1 MSQKPR
7 FIEVIRPPFWLISFL
22 YFMLFSLVLA
32 IWAAL
37 GNNAAINAFA
47 ISIVLGAVVIHLG
60 TSTIIVDDE
69 ELRIKK
75 AHIPRKYLGTSEVV
89 SKKDFSF
96 ARTRGADPAA
106 YYATTFWISQGIKV
120 AVADERDPT
129 PYWLISTRKAKE
141 LIAALEAE

>member
-1 MSQKPR
+1 M
-7 FIEVIRPPFWLISFL
+7 WLLRAPAVTARLETDFL
-22 YFMLFSLVLA
+22 APVP
-32 IWAAL
+32 I
-37 GNNAAINAFA
+37 
-47 ISIVLGAVVIHLG
+47 
-60 TSTIIVDDE
+60 
-69 ELRIKK
+69 
-75 AHIPRKYLGTSEVV
+75 GTSEVV

-120 AVADERDPT
+120 KVADERDPT